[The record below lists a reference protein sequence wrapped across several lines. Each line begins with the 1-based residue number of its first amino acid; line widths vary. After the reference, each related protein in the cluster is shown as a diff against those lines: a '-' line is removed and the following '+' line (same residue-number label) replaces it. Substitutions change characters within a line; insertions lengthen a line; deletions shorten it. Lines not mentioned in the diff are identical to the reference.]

1 MYWLHEY
8 CSQYEDEMN
17 RHRPYHSERRREQ
30 ARQTRALVLDAAQ
43 GLFEERGYEGT
54 SIAAIAERAGVSV
67 ESVYGHF
74 GSKRGLLGDLFR
86 RAVRGDDAEP
96 VPEQRVPRTLATV
109 GDQREQLRMF
119 AADIVPRLER
129 AAPLLAVLAC
139 ASRSDPDLAPLLATL
154 HDDRLRNL
162 GVLVDALSAQGPL
175 LVGRDEAVETVWAL
189 TSPELHQLLA
199 RTRGWTRQRY
209 EAWLADG
216 LARLLLW

>member
-1 MYWLHEY
+1 
-8 CSQYEDEMN
+8 MN
-17 RHRPYHSERRREQ
+17 QHRPYHSERRREQ
-30 ARQTRALVLDAAQ
+30 ARQTRTLVLDAAQ
-43 GLFEERGYEGT
+43 ELFEERGYEGT
-54 SIAAIAERAGVSV
+54 SIAAIAEQAGVSA

-74 GSKRGLLGDLFR
+74 GSKRRLLGDLFT

-109 GDQREQLRMF
+109 GDQREQVRIF

-139 ASRSDPDLAPLLATL
+139 AARSDPDLARLLATL

-162 GVLVDALSAQGPL
+162 RVLVDALGANGPL
-175 LVGRDEAVETVWAL
+175 LMGKDEAVETVWAL

-199 RTRGWTRQRY
+199 RVRGWTRPRY
-209 EAWLADG
+209 EVWLADS
-216 LARLLLW
+216 LAKLLLP